1 MADPEVLHLA
11 PGKIANVVTYLEM
24 TEKPEW
30 ASAHINHPGISLRQD
45 REFDLTRYRAL
56 FRTVGEDWLWSSRL
70 AYDDA
75 KLAGRLHADNVD
87 VFEVMFEG
95 SVAGMIELCRHS
107 PEDIE
112 LSFFGLKP
120 DFTGQGLG
128 RDLMQLTLNQAWT
141 AEAQKLWLH
150 TCTFDH
156 PAALKFYQSS
166 GFSPTGFAVEIMDDP
181 RLLGLL
187 PETAGSHVP
196 LLKSSR
202 V

>member
-1 MADPEVLHLA
+1 MADPEIIHLA
-11 PGKIANVVTYLEM
+11 PGKIANVATYLEM

-30 ASAHINHPGISLRQD
+30 ANTHISHPGLNLRQD

-56 FRTVGEDWLWSSRL
+56 FREVGEEWLWSSRL

-75 KLAGRLHADNVD
+75 KLTSRLHAEHVEL
-87 VFEVMFEG
+87 FEVMFEG
-95 SVAGMIELCRHS
+95 SVAGMVELCRHS

-112 LSFFGLKP
+112 LSFFGLKS
-120 DFTGQGLG
+120 DFTGQSRG

-150 TCTFDH
+150 TCTHDH
-156 PAALKFYQSS
+156 PAALKFYQSC
-166 GFSPTGFAVEIMDDP
+166 GFTPTGFAVEIMDDP

-187 PETAGSHVP
+187 PDTAGPHVP
-196 LLKSSR
+196 LIKPSG